1 MSETEKHVLAT
12 VSMQVVFDKK
22 QNLTRYLYYMDRAVE
37 AGARLLVL
45 PEQSLQGYL
54 HNIAELRME
63 TLAYQH
69 THAEKVPDGPST
81 QLLVREAQKRNLYL
95 VWGMTEVDPEQGPD
109 VLYNTA
115 VLVGPEG
122 YIGKFRKVHLPLDE
136 QHIYWPGSEWPI
148 FETAI
153 GRIGLLICYDKQF
166 PEATRELALRGA
178 HLLVMPTAWALSRV
192 GGDPDP
198 ARDYQTHLYNLFDFT
213 RAAENQLWFI
223 SSNQYGRCGDHDYLG
238 NSRIVAPTG
247 LPVAEVLYEEGMA
260 CAEVDIL
267 GGIVR
272 GRTTESLG
280 YNAMRDRRPETYTAL
295 TMPLAPRVFRS

>member
-1 MSETEKHVLAT
+1 MPEQEKYVLAT
-12 VSMQVVFDKK
+12 VSMQVVFDKA
-22 QNLTRYLYYMDRAVE
+22 QNLTRYLYYMDRAAEV
-37 AGARLLVL
+37 GARLLVL

-54 HNIAELRME
+54 HNAAELRME

-69 THAEKVPDGPST
+69 AHAEKVPDGPST
-81 QLLVREAQKRNLYL
+81 RLLMREAQKRNLYL
-95 VWGMTEVDPEQGPD
+95 VWGMTEVDPDQGPD

-122 YIGKFRKVHLPLDE
+122 YIGKYRKIHQPLDE
-136 QHIYWPGSEWPI
+136 LHIYWPGDQWPV
-148 FETAI
+148 FETAL

-192 GGDPDP
+192 GGDPNP
-198 ARDYQTHLYNLFDFT
+198 QKDYQTYLYDLFDFT
-213 RAAENQLWFI
+213 RAAENQLWFL

-238 NSRIVAPTG
+238 HSRIVAPTG
-247 LPVAEVLYEEGMA
+247 LSVAEVLYEEGMA
-260 CAEVDIL
+260 FAEVDIL

-280 YNAMRDRRPETYTAL
+280 YNAMRDRRPETYTAIS
-295 TMPLAPRVFRS
+295 MPRAPRVLL

>member
-1 MSETEKHVLAT
+1 MPEHEKHILAT
-12 VSMQVVFDKK
+12 VSMQVVFDKE
-22 QNLTRYLYYMDRAVE
+22 QNLARYLYYMDRAAE
-37 AGARLLVL
+37 IGARLLVL

-63 TLAYQH
+63 TLTYQH
-69 THAEKVPDGPST
+69 THAEMVPEGPST

-122 YIGKFRKVHLPLDE
+122 YIGKFRKVHQPLDE
-136 QHIYWPGSEWPI
+136 LHIYWPGNEWPV

-178 HLLVMPTAWALSRV
+178 HLLVMPTAWALSCV
-192 GGDPDP
+192 GGEPNP
-198 ARDYQTHLYNLFDFT
+198 AEDYQTYLYDLFDFT

-223 SSNQYGRCGDHDYLG
+223 SSNQYGRHGDHDYLG
-238 NSRIVAPTG
+238 HSRIVAPTG
-247 LPVAEVLYEEGMA
+247 LSVAEVLYEEGMA
-260 CAEVDIL
+260 SAEIDIL

-280 YNAMRDRRPETYTAL
+280 YNAMRDRRPETYTAI
-295 TMPLAPRVFRS
+295 TMQRVPRVFG

>member
-1 MSETEKHVLAT
+1 MYQHKKHVLAT
-12 VSMQVVFDKK
+12 VSMQVAFDKA
-22 QNLTRYLYYMDRAVE
+22 QNLTRYLYYMDRAAE
-37 AGARLLVL
+37 IGARLLVL

-54 HNIAELRME
+54 HNIAELNME

-69 THAEKVPDGPST
+69 THAERVPDGPST
-81 QLLVREAQKRNLYL
+81 QLLVQEAQKRNLYL

-122 YIGKFRKVHLPLDE
+122 YIGKFRKVHQPLDE
-136 QHIYWPGSEWPI
+136 HHIYWSGNDWPVFESE
-148 FETAI
+148 I

-166 PEATRELALRGA
+166 PEAARELALRGA
-178 HLLVMPTAWALSRV
+178 HLLVMPTAWALTCV

-198 ARDYQTHLYNLFDFT
+198 AKDYQTYLYDLLDFT

-223 SSNQYGRCGDHDYLG
+223 SSNQYGRSGDHDYLG
-238 NSRIVAPTG
+238 RSRIVAPTG

-260 CAEVDIL
+260 SVEVDIL
-267 GGIVR
+267 GGIVQ
-272 GRTTESLG
+272 GRTTQSLG
-280 YNAMRDRRPETYTAL
+280 YSVMRDRRPETYTAI
-295 TMPLAPRVFRS
+295 PLPNVPRAFH

>member
-1 MSETEKHVLAT
+1 
-12 VSMQVVFDKK
+12 
-22 QNLTRYLYYMDRAVE
+22 
-37 AGARLLVL
+37 
-45 PEQSLQGYL
+45 
-54 HNIAELRME
+54 ME

-69 THAEKVPDGPST
+69 AHAETVPEGPST
-81 QLLVREAQKRNLYL
+81 QLLICEAQKRNLYL
-95 VWGMTEVDPEQGPD
+95 VWGMTEVDSEQGPD

-115 VLVGPEG
+115 VLVGPEV
-122 YIGKFRKVHLPLDE
+122 YIGKFRKVHQPLDE
-136 QHIYWPGSEWPI
+136 QHIYWPGSEWPV

-178 HLLVMPTAWALSRV
+178 HLLVMPTAWALSCV

-198 ARDYQTHLYNLFDFT
+198 AKDYQSYLYDLFDFT
-213 RAAENQLWFI
+213 RAAENQLWFL

-238 NSRIVAPTG
+238 RSRIVAPTG
-247 LPVAEVLYEEGMA
+247 LSVAEVLYEEGMA
-260 CAEVDIL
+260 YAEVDIP

-280 YNAMRDRRPETYTAL
+280 YNAMRDRRPETYTAI
-295 TMPLAPRVFRS
+295 PAPRVPRVFR

>member
-1 MSETEKHVLAT
+1 MPEHVLAT
-12 VSMQVVFDKK
+12 TAMQVAFDKEK
-22 QNLTRYLYYMDRAVE
+22 NLGRYLFYMDRAVE
-37 AGARLLVL
+37 IGARLLVL

-69 THAEKVPDGPST
+69 ANAEPVPDGPST
-81 QLLVREAQKRNLYL
+81 QRLIREAQKRHLYL

-122 YIGKFRKVHLPLDE
+122 YIGKYRKIHQPIDE
-136 QHIYWPGSEWPI
+136 LHIYWPGETWPV
-148 FETAI
+148 FETEL

-178 HLLVMPTAWALSRV
+178 HLLVMPTAWALTCV

-198 ARDYQTHLYNLFDFT
+198 EKDYQSYLYDLFDFT

-223 SSNQYGRCGDHDYLG
+223 SSNQYGRSGDHDYLG
-238 NSRIVAPTG
+238 RSRIVAPTG
-247 LPVAEVLYEEGMA
+247 RPVAEILYEEGITSA
-260 CAEVDIL
+260 RVDIVK
-267 GGIVR
+267 GIVQ

-280 YNAMRDRRPETYTAL
+280 YNAMRDRRPETYTAM
-295 TMPLAPRVFRS
+295 TAPRAPRVFP

>member
-1 MSETEKHVLAT
+1 MPEHEKHILAT
-12 VSMQVVFDKK
+12 VAMQVVFDKE
-22 QNLTRYLYYMDRAVE
+22 QNLARYLYYMDRAAE
-37 AGARLLVL
+37 IGARLLVL

-63 TLAYQH
+63 TLTYQH
-69 THAEKVPDGPST
+69 THAEMVPDGLST
-81 QLLVREAQKRNLYL
+81 QLLVREAQKRDLYL

-122 YIGKFRKVHLPLDE
+122 YIGKFRKVHQPLDE
-136 QHIYWPGSEWPI
+136 QHIYWPGNEWPI

-178 HLLVMPTAWALSRV
+178 HLLVMPTAWALSCV
-192 GGDPDP
+192 GGEPNP
-198 ARDYQTHLYNLFDFT
+198 AEDYQTYLYDLFDFT

-223 SSNQYGRCGDHDYLG
+223 SSNQYGRHGDHDYLG
-238 NSRIVAPTG
+238 HSRIVAPTG
-247 LPVAEVLYEEGMA
+247 LSVAEVLYEEGMA
-260 CAEVDIL
+260 SAQIDIL

-280 YNAMRDRRPETYTAL
+280 YNAMRDRRPETYTVI
-295 TMPLAPRVFRS
+295 TTQRVPRVFR

>member
-1 MSETEKHVLAT
+1 MLEQEKYVLAT
-12 VSMQVVFDKK
+12 VSMQVVFDKA
-22 QNLTRYLYYMDRAVE
+22 QNLARYLHYMDRAADV
-37 AGARLLVL
+37 GARLLVL

-54 HNIAELRME
+54 HNAAELRME

-69 THAEKVPDGPST
+69 AHAEKVPDGPST
-81 QLLVREAQKRNLYL
+81 QLLIREAQKRNLYL

-122 YIGKFRKVHLPLDE
+122 YIGKYRKIHQPLDE
-136 QHIYWPGSEWPI
+136 LHIYWPGDEWPV
-148 FETAI
+148 FETAL

-192 GGDPDP
+192 GGDPNP
-198 ARDYQTHLYNLFDFT
+198 ERDYQTYLYDLFDFT
-213 RAAENQLWFI
+213 RAAENQLWFL

-238 NSRIVAPTG
+238 HSRIVAPTG
-247 LPVAEVLYEEGMA
+247 LSVAEVLYEEGMA
-260 CAEVDIL
+260 YAEVDIL

-280 YNAMRDRRPETYTAL
+280 YNAMRDRRPETYTAISR
-295 TMPLAPRVFRS
+295 PRAPRVFL

>member
-1 MSETEKHVLAT
+1 MLSSMVEHILAT
-12 VSMQVVFDKK
+12 VAMQVAYDKE
-22 QNLTRYLYYMDRAVE
+22 QNLARYLYYMDRAAE
-37 AGARLLVL
+37 IGAHLLVF

-69 THAEKVPDGPST
+69 AHAEPVPDGPST
-81 QLLVREAQKRNLYL
+81 QLLIREAQKRRLYL
-95 VWGMTEVDPEQGPD
+95 VWGMTEVDTEEGPD

-122 YIGKFRKVHLPLDE
+122 YIGKFRKVHQPLDE
-136 QHIYWPGSEWPI
+136 LHIYWPGNEWPV
-148 FETAI
+148 FETEL

-166 PEATRELALRGA
+166 PESTRELALRGA
-178 HLLVMPTAWALSRV
+178 HLLVMPTAWALTSI

-198 ARDYQTHLYNLFDFT
+198 EKDYQSYLYDLFDFT

-223 SSNQYGRCGDHDYLG
+223 SSNMYGRSGEHDYLG
-238 NSRIVAPTG
+238 RSRIVAPTG
-247 LPVAEVLYEEGMA
+247 LAVAEILYEEGMA
-260 CAEVDIL
+260 SARVDIM

-280 YNAMRDRRPETYTAL
+280 YNTMRDRRPETYTSITAAR
-295 TMPLAPRVFRS
+295 APRVHR